1 MMSQI
6 EPTEG
11 SQAGTVLVVDDAS
24 SHREL
29 LRDVLEPSGFTVI
42 EAEDGDDALVELE
55 ALCPDVILLDVIMP
69 RMDGVEVCRRIK
81 ANPRTAPVPVIL
93 VTSLG
98 ERDDR
103 IKGIEAGA
111 TDFLTKPI
119 DRQEIILKIQNAV
132 SSKRR
137 YDRVQAT
144 CERLLKL
151 QRLQDD
157 LTHMIVHDLRSPL
170 SGVMVSLHLLEM
182 GLDESDEEP
191 LEDLAH
197 ALHSS
202 RAMSRMIDSL
212 LDVTKMESGE
222 LVPRKAEVDLVD
234 IVEDAIRGLGGLVDQ
249 ATVRVEQP
257 DAPVVLSVDRALIT
271 RVVENLL
278 GNALKFAPPD
288 GVVTIRIRSTP
299 DGGRIEVS
307 DTGPGVPEEYRE
319 KIFEKFEQLEAR
331 ENHARASTGLGLA
344 FCKLAVEAHGGT
356 LGVESELGENST
368 FWVELSSPKC

>member
-1 MMSQI
+1 MSQI